1 MSSYTSGQL
10 PEQKATKESEVE
22 GGSTPSNQGE
32 GENGPLQLI
41 SKLMPI
47 EQQVG
52 SNVIAAL
59 EHPDTV
65 AVLLTV
71 VMTGDGAQHIVSIG
85 LDPGLLGQVQN
96 LLRQGTEERTQRI
109 PCVGFHCFLK
119 DRHHEGGSDDVK

>member
-1 MSSYTSGQL
+1 MNSYTSGQL
-10 PEQKATKESEVE
+10 PEQNPAKESEVE

-32 GENGPLQLI
+32 GENGPLHVI
-41 SKLMPI
+41 SELMPI

-71 VMTGDGAQHIVSIG
+71 VMAGDGAQHIVSIG

-119 DRHHEGGSDDVK
+119 DRHHEGGSDDGN

>member
-1 MSSYTSGQL
+1 MSSYTSSQL

-32 GENGPLQLI
+32 GQNGPLQVI
-41 SKLMPI
+41 TKLMPI
-47 EQQVG
+47 RQQVG

-59 EHPDTV
+59 QHPDTV

-71 VMTGDGAQHIVSIG
+71 VMADDGAQHIVSTG
-85 LDPGLLGQVQN
+85 LDPGLLGQVQS

-109 PCVGFHCFLK
+109 PCVGFHCFL
-119 DRHHEGGSDDVK
+119 DGRHHEDGSDDGN